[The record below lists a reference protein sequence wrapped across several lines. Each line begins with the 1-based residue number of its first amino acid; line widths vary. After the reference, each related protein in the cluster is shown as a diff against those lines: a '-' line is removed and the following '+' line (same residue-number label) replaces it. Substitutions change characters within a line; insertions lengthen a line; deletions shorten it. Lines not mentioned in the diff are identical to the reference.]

1 MPPAHRKAHGVY
13 EPRLPVEDTALLN
26 VILAIVPPLF
36 ILYYYW
42 RQDRRRPEPKGL
54 ILRVFALGCLS
65 VVPLAMIELA
75 LMAVVGPLPFWIKV
89 SLEAFVVAALVEEYG
104 KRWVVHKV
112 AFGHQ
117 AFDEVHDG
125 VLYTIVASLG
135 FACLENILYSVN
147 DPNIA
152 ILRAF
157 TAVPMHALASGL
169 MGYYLGMAKF
179 AVEEAARKKL
189 FQKGLFS
196 AVAFHGFYD
205 FLLMSKTILFVG
217 ILPLLIWGFTFLRK
231 KLAHVEHLDA
241 ERLEAA

>member
-1 MPPAHRKAHGVY
+1 M
-13 EPRLPVEDTALLN
+13 EDSALLN
-26 VILAIVPPLF
+26 LLLAVIPPLL

-65 VVPLAMIELA
+65 VVPLAAIELM
-75 LMAVVGPLPFWIKV
+75 LMKVVGPLPFWIKV
-89 SLEAFVVAALVEEYG
+89 ALEAFVVAALVEEYG
-104 KRWVVHKV
+104 KRWVVHKA

-135 FACLENILYSVN
+135 FACLENILYSIG
-147 DPNIA
+147 DPMIGVV
-152 ILRAF
+152 RAF

-179 AVEEAARKKL
+179 AVEEVARKAL
-189 FQKGLFS
+189 FRQGLTV
-196 AVAFHGFYD
+196 AVAFHGLYD
-205 FLLMSKTILFVG
+205 FLLMSKTLLFVG
-217 ILPLLIWGFTFLRK
+217 VIPMLIWGYRHLK
-231 KLAHVEHLDA
+231 AKLAQVEQIDA
-241 ERLEAA
+241 RTFEAA